1 MAWFVN
7 YFKDDEV
14 QSERKPNTFF
24 EGYQLQIF
32 ESDDRSES
40 LAYITLFSYTTMDDY
55 EVSVYYGNGE
65 RLRRYTISDYK
76 EARSLFLSLRDAL
89 IHALRNEYLIMSNR
103 KASNVL

>member
-7 YFKDDEV
+7 YFRDDEI
-14 QSERKPNTFF
+14 QSERKPDTFF
-24 EGYQLQIF
+24 DGYQLQIF
-32 ESDDRSES
+32 KSDDRSES
-40 LAYITLFSYTTMDDY
+40 LAYITLLSFNREDY
-55 EVSVYYGNGE
+55 AVAVYYGDGDM
-65 RLRRYTISDYK
+65 LRQYNMSDYK

>member
-7 YFKDDEV
+7 YFRDDEI
-14 QSERKPNTFF
+14 QSERKPGTFF

-40 LAYITLFSYTTMDDY
+40 LAYITLLSFNMDDY
-55 EVSVYYGNGE
+55 EVAVYYGDGDT
-65 RLRRYTISDYK
+65 LRRYNMSDYK

-89 IHALRNEYLIMSNR
+89 NHALNNNYLIMSNR
-103 KASNVL
+103 KDSNVL